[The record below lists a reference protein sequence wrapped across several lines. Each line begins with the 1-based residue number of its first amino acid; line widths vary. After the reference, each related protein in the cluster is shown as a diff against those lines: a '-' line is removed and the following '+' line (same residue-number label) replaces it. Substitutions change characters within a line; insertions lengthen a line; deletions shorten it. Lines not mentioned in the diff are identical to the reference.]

1 VPEHDRERRPPVQAD
16 RLRWRPDGRID
27 FYLKRPWSDG
37 TIRLVFEPMELLEKI
52 VSLIP
57 RPHINLIIYHGVLA
71 PNARLRDRV
80 VRYGEEPPAA
90 GDGQGDIARIHA
102 RYYAWAELMQRA
114 FAIDVLRCPRCGGR
128 LKLIATIADPAVIRK
143 ILEHLKLE
151 TRPPEPQ
158 PARSPPD

>member
-1 VPEHDRERRPPVQAD
+1 
-16 RLRWRPDGRID
+16 
-27 FYLKRPWSDG
+27 
-37 TIRLVFEPMELLEKI
+37 
-52 VSLIP
+52 
-57 RPHINLIIYHGVLA
+57 
-71 PNARLRDRV
+71 V
-80 VRYGEEPPAA
+80 VRYGEEPPGR

-114 FAIDVLRCPRCGGR
+114 FAIDVLKCPHCGGR
-128 LKLIATIADPAVIRK
+128 MKLIATIADPAVIRK